1 MTKEQGQSE
10 AHSTGLRTPAT
21 TPAMPSGGADTEADA
36 PGRVVAAVN
45 ASTDRILRA
54 FDEKI
59 RYDTTKQQA
68 IDRQHAE
75 LVDHRRDLVA
85 QAAAPFVFG
94 MIHHHAEIEKLIV
107 AVREESAPPSPPGRP
122 RPLARILPCLTRAWN
137 RWTMPRPR
145 GTNPSGGDVPPVR
158 AEMPAAKV
166 CELLSSLQEDI
177 EHVLGENGV
186 AAYRPEVSQPF
197 DPERHRVVGK
207 TRPTDDEARSGTI
220 AACRGPGFE
229 RGGRILVKAPVSAYR
244 YERTSPDS

>member
-1 MTKEQGQSE
+1 MTKEHGRPD
-10 AHSTGLRTPAT
+10 AHSTAVGTPAT
-21 TPAMPSGGADTEADA
+21 PSDAAGTDVDA
-36 PGRVVAAVN
+36 PDRVVAAVN
-45 ASTDRILRA
+45 ASADRILRA

-75 LVDHRRDLVA
+75 LVGHRRDLVA

-94 MIHHHAEIEKLIV
+94 MIHHHAEIGKLIV
-107 AVREESAPPSPPGRP
+107 AVREESAPPSPPGRRRMLSGIP
-122 RPLARILPCLTRAWN
+122 PCLTRAWEW
-137 RWTMPRPR
+137 WTMRTTPRPSD
-145 GTNPSGGDVPPVR
+145 TNANCGDVPPVQT
-158 AEMPAAKV
+158 ELPAAKV
-166 CELLSSLQEDI
+166 CELLQSLQEDI

-186 AAYRPEVSQPF
+186 AAYRPEVNQPF

-220 AACRGPGFE
+220 VACRGPGFE

-244 YERTSPDS
+244 YERRSPDS

>member
-1 MTKEQGQSE
+1 MTKEQE
-10 AHSTGLRTPAT
+10 RPEVHSTEVGTPAT
-21 TPAMPSGGADTEADA
+21 PPRRTDTEAD
-36 PGRVVAAVN
+36 PPNQVVAAVN
-45 ASTDRILRA
+45 ASADRILRA
-54 FDEKI
+54 FDDKI

-75 LVDHRRDLVA
+75 LVGHRRDLVA

-94 MIHHHAEIEKLIV
+94 MIHHHAEIGKLIV
-107 AVREESAPPSPPGRP
+107 AVREDSALPSPPGRSRMLP
-122 RPLARILPCLTRAWN
+122 GIPPCLTRAWKW
-137 RWTMPRPR
+137 WTMPRR
-145 GTNPSGGDVPPVR
+145 DVPPVQTQ
-158 AEMPAAKV
+158 MPAAKV
-166 CELLSSLQEDI
+166 CELLQSLQEDI

-207 TRPTDDEARSGTI
+207 TRPTDDEGRSGTI

-244 YERTSPDS
+244 YEQRSPDS